1 MNELSIIIP
10 CTRSIEAL
18 PAFIDKLAHFIMANP
33 TDIDVIIVTNED
45 PVFTSG
51 IVKSIKQK
59 YSWLKFDVLQRKG
72 LSRNFGALVRFGIAY
87 SSSRY
92 AVLVSPYDE
101 DDLTV
106 INKMLDK
113 ARMGHQVIQASRYN
127 AGDEA
132 KNVGV
137 KFLMYQKIY
146 RSLIKTLLNF
156 DISDSTYGFKMFDR
170 VFVQTIGLTQNG
182 YSICS
187 EITLKSLLADGRV
200 AYAQSDLK
208 IERKNTDFRLYK
220 EGWGYFY
227 LLIRGFLHRN
237 GILWF

>member
-18 PAFIDKLAHFIMANP
+18 PTFIDKLAHFIMANP

-92 AVLVSPYDE
+92 AVLVSPYGE

-113 ARMGHQVIQASRYN
+113 AREGHQVIQANRYN
-127 AGDEA
+127 TGDEA
-132 KNVGV
+132 KNVGF

-146 RSLIKTLLNF
+146 RSLIKSLLNL

-200 AYAQSDLK
+200 AYAHSDLK

-227 LLIRGFLHRN
+227 LLIRGFLHRR